1 MLIIKQY
8 WICNYDLLKT
18 LILCLLCVGDTIRK
32 MNAEKRERL
41 GRLGREMIIRG
52 HPKVTGKQIRA
63 YSSPHRRISQL
74 GFTWILIHSTT
85 VFAQQ
90 QGDGERNAK
99 PDLSQL
105 DLFPLLFNAFSLLTL
120 LYLLFP
126 PQSKFTLPFPNWSSE
141 LKEIKRIIS
150 YNIKRQNT
158 QRKHLF
164 DPRIFRK
171 GYKAYA
177 NQGILTSTFI

>member
-1 MLIIKQY
+1 MIFWRHYSWSTLCGWYNKKDECRKERKIGETGQRDDHKGTSKSY
-8 WICNYDLLKT
+8 WKANKS
-18 LILCLLCVGDTIRK
+18 ILVNL
-32 MNAEKRERL
+32 
-41 GRLGREMIIRG
+41 
-52 HPKVTGKQIRA
+52 
-63 YSSPHRRISQL
+63 SSPHRRISQL